1 MLKNNVI
8 LHKKQGLNQ
17 IDGKAFVDDVES
29 EWNRLG
35 IFDNP
40 CEIKEKQYLD
50 FLYYL
55 KGMNR
60 FLESHFEIYY
70 VDSYSLFP
78 SYKSYKHYFLV
89 SFSGYIFDL
98 LAWNLQ
104 VPIDYDSKKKYIE
117 TNRKNPIGNI
127 CVSLTQDAPYLLKK
141 SMVDFV
147 LRMYE
152 DIMQSNSSNVDYI
165 IFVVADRYKCLGKSR
180 KAMLL
185 DIYEQSLLQLRLD
198 GYVKKKSLDLTNVG
212 RKMNLDLQDAILIE
226 SRGYNDDVSIDYVN
240 YVFDTILKG
249 NKE

>member
-8 LHKKQGLNQ
+8 LQSKQGLNQ

-70 VDSYSLFP
+70 VDSYFLFP
-78 SYKSYKHYFLV
+78 NYKPYKHYFLV

-104 VPIDYDSKKKYIE
+104 VPIDYDSKKKHIE
-117 TNRKNPIGNI
+117 IDRKNPIGNMY
-127 CVSLTQDAPYLLKK
+127 VSLTQDTPYLLKK
-141 SMVDFV
+141 RMVDFI
-147 LRMYE
+147 LRVYE
-152 DIMQSNSSNVDYI
+152 NIIQINSGDVDYI
-165 IFVVADRYKCLGKSR
+165 IFVVAERYKCLGKSR
-180 KAMLL
+180 KDMLL
-185 DIYEQSLLQLRLD
+185 DIYEQSLSQLRLD
-198 GYVKKKSLDLTNVG
+198 GFVKKKSLDLTNVG
-212 RKMNLDLQDAILIE
+212 KKMNFDLQDTMLLESKDEHNELSIE
-226 SRGYNDDVSIDYVN
+226 YVN
-240 YVFDTILKG
+240 YVFDKILKG
-249 NKE
+249 NRE